1 MNDIK
6 IYSVSDRYI
15 AYLRSD
21 KKLKNVFDNKV
32 NARRHTR
39 KYLGAVLVQNGF
51 NYFIPFSSPKRS
63 DYIASADGTLAIRK
77 SIIPIIRMTTKDT
90 MSGELELKGTLKLS
104 NMIPVP
110 SSELMPYDIS
120 LESDLNYRQIV
131 LKEWDC
137 IRSNK
142 QMIMKN
148 VRVLCNQKTK
158 CSTLFAGKKSP
169 GYLDGTI
176 DFQYAEI
183 KCRAFRSAVE

>member
-1 MNDIK
+1 MYPK

-21 KKLKNVFDNKV
+21 EKLKNVFDNKV

-39 KYLGAVLVQNGF
+39 KYLDAVLVQNGF

-110 SSELMPYDIS
+110 PSELMPYDIS

-131 LKEWDC
+131 LKEWDF

-142 QMIMKN
+142 QMIMKT
-148 VRVLCNQKTK
+148 RV
-158 CSTLFAGKKSP
+158 CSITRKQSAARSLRGKSRP
-169 GYLDGTI
+169 GTWTE
-176 DFQYAEI
+176 Q
-183 KCRAFRSAVE
+183 